1 MDLSIMTTMETT
13 MDMSV
18 EITTE
23 TTMGLSV
30 GTIMGTSNRT
40 ITETTRVTWMGSSM
54 TEVQMTIL
62 RMKMKVLTKVQPV
75 KYALNIWWIEWY
87 LFHVDM
93 QIFAKNV
100 LFNMRQHMAMK
111 ENVLTA

>member
-1 MDLSIMTTMETT
+1 MTITETT
-13 MDMSV
+13 MDMSE

-30 GTIMGTSNRT
+30 GTIMATTMGTSNRT

-87 LFHVDM
+87 FFHVDM
-93 QIFAKNV
+93 QIFARNV
-100 LFNMRQHMAMK
+100 LFNMRQYMAMK